1 MGQDGNVGGLG
12 RVTVQVGIGMGGR
25 VGGPGGTA
33 VAVRVTVGTGTG
45 GPVTGGLGP
54 GGKGKEGTGG
64 SSSRSFTRGVE
75 DGLGV
80 MRVRLVK
87 KMGGGLATI
96 ALSSWHSK

>member
-1 MGQDGNVGGLG
+1 MGQDGNGGGLG

-25 VGGPGGTA
+25 VGGPGGAT
-33 VAVRVTVGTGTG
+33 VFVSVTVGAGAG

-64 SSSRSFTRGVE
+64 SSSRSFTRGVG

-80 MRVRLVK
+80 IRVTLVK
-87 KMGGGLATI
+87 KMGGGLASI
-96 ALSSWHSK
+96 ALSSWHSE